1 MAEFFQHNLIF
12 VHLIYGFAFLALGL
26 VLSLLVRT
34 PLRPPSLAS
43 LWLLA
48 GFGLLHGLLEWTDM
62 AILIEQQVGNSGTVA
77 VLRLIALGLT
87 PLSFAFLLQFGTD
100 VLAQLAPRL
109 WPLRALAPVMLV
121 IWLLLTFVIGS
132 AITPIG
138 SLSWI
143 TSGQVVARY
152 LVGFPGSMLTSA
164 AL

>member
-100 VLAQLAPRL
+100 VLALAR
-109 WPLRALAPVMLV
+109 VMLV